1 MLDEKIIEIADEKG
15 LTIVEENNGFSVKKS
30 ATQIRFFFNND
41 NREKLVTFL
50 QEYDE
55 EKFQKDLESKVKPKA
70 EKSKPQREPVI
81 SQKYFEVKE
90 VIITDIQM
98 PFNSMVTF
106 MVKWAIASIPAFII
120 LMALFA
126 VIIALFGGILDGFT
140 R

>member
-30 ATQIRFFFNND
+30 ATQIRFFFN
-41 NREKLVTFL
+41 REKLVRFL
-50 QEYDE
+50 QEYDD

-81 SQKYFEVKE
+81 SQKIVEVKK

>member
-30 ATQIRFFFNND
+30 ATQIRFFF

-81 SQKYFEVKE
+81 SQKIFEVKE

>member
-30 ATQIRFFFNND
+30 ATQIRFFFN
-41 NREKLVTFL
+41 REKLVRFL
-50 QEYDE
+50 QEYDD

-81 SQKYFEVKE
+81 SQKIVEVKK

-126 VIIALFGGILDGFT
+126 VIIALFGGIVGGFT
-140 R
+140 RQH